1 MEVDG
6 VTEILEECKKSSK
19 DCSKGLE
26 EGSVGVCRQTVMSDD
41 RATHA
46 RSEGT
51 GNLRGQG
58 RV

>member
-1 MEVDG
+1 MGSRRFLKTV
-6 VTEILEECKKSSK
+6 KKSSK

-26 EGSVGVCRQTVMSDD
+26 EGSVGVCRQTLMSDD

-46 RSEGT
+46 RSEET
-51 GNLRGQG
+51 GNLREQG